1 MHASESRPPT
11 SFSAFLYHPQAEK
24 EAAKEAERAAKE
36 AEKAAVAAAKEAAK
50 EAERAAREEEKAAKA
65 AEKERLK
72 VRGCCGCFS
81 LCRLVGLVCWQGMA
95 GLERMQVRSC
105 WLLVM
110 QCTCLG
116 DWG

>member
-36 AEKAAVAAAKEAAK
+36 AEKAAAAAAKEAAK

-81 LCRLVGLVCWQGMA
+81 LCDLVGLCLLARNGWIGADA
-95 GLERMQVRSC
+95 GAQ
-105 WLLVM
+105 LLVAGHAVHL
-110 QCTCLG
+110 LG
-116 DWG
+116 